1 MKEKFFSFF
10 KNYIK
15 AFIPA
20 KNYLKQENTGVS
32 QVVNKK
38 LAEVN
43 CRRIVAVS
51 PVLLVLYVVNIIL
64 LLLRRNPGYFMA
76 SVFFTVILAIFTL
89 VMDAAIC
96 WIMYFNKIDNSKEI
110 WKFKIFYRVFCP
122 VWYVGMAII
131 SFIQIENGY
140 MGVFLIITCLIANLL
155 PLYNL
160 KEFLANLILGILV
173 IIGLVWSKSD
183 EGLLV
188 STRMEIACF
197 VAMQVIGY
205 LAQRMQLMLWMSREY
220 LYMEAFVDPLT
231 ELLNRRGGNA
241 VLADEMRAL
250 KPDDEVGVIMFDIDY
265 FKKFNDTFG
274 HEAGDGCLKMVGQ
287 TIRETL
293 QHRTKLLIRHGG
305 EEFAAI
311 IFDTDENELKEL
323 AEKLRCA
330 VYEKR
335 LEAPVK
341 DVADYVTVS
350 IGTSMKKMD
359 NENIHYEELLREAD
373 EALYEAKRA
382 GRNRVAYADKA

>member
-1 MKEKFFSFF
+1 MKEKLFSFL
-10 KNYIK
+10 KNYKK
-15 AFIPA
+15 AFIPT
-20 KNYLKQENTGVS
+20 KNYLSQESVGVS
-32 QVVNKK
+32 EAVNKK

-43 CRRIVAVS
+43 CRRIVAIS
-51 PVLLVLYVVNIIL
+51 PLLMVLYVVNIIL
-64 LLLRRNPGYFMA
+64 LVLRKNPECLMA
-76 SVFFTVILAIFTL
+76 SVLLTVALAVFTIA
-89 VMDAAIC
+89 MDIAIC

-110 WKFKIFYRVFCP
+110 WKFKIFYRIFCP
-122 VWYVGMAII
+122 VWFIGMAII
-131 SFIQIENGY
+131 SYIQMKNRY
-140 MGVFLIITCLIANLL
+140 MGILLIITCLIANLL

-160 KEFLANLILGILV
+160 KEFLVNLVFGIGV

-241 VLADEMRAL
+241 VLAEEIRKL
-250 KPDDEVGVIMFDIDY
+250 KMDSEIGVIMFDIDY
-265 FKKFNDTFG
+265 FKKYNDTFG
-274 HEAGDGCLKMVGQ
+274 HAAGDGCLKMVGQ

-293 QHRTKLLIRHGG
+293 QHRTRLLIRHGG

-311 IFDTDENELKEL
+311 IFDTNETELKEL

-341 DVADYVTVS
+341 DVAEYVTVS
-350 IGTSMKKMD
+350 IGTSMKKL
-359 NENIHYEELLREAD
+359 NSENTQYEDLLKEAD

-382 GRNRVAYADKA
+382 GRNRVAYAG

>member
-1 MKEKFFSFF
+1 MKEKLFSFI
-10 KNYIK
+10 KSYIK
-15 AFIPA
+15 AFMPA

-32 QVVNKK
+32 EAVNKK

-64 LLLRRNPGYFMA
+64 LLLRRNPEYFMA
-76 SVFFTVILAIFTL
+76 SVFLSITLAVFTL

-110 WKFKIFYRVFCP
+110 WKFKIFYRIFCP
-122 VWYVGMAII
+122 VWYVGMSII
-131 SFIQIENGY
+131 SFIQIENRY
-140 MGVFLIITCLIANLL
+140 MGVILIITCLIANLL

-160 KEFLANLILGILV
+160 REFLANLLLGIMV
-173 IIGLVWSKSD
+173 IIGLVWSKSN

-241 VLADEMRAL
+241 VLAEEVRKL
-250 KPDDEVGVIMFDIDY
+250 KTDSEIGIIMFDIDY
-265 FKKFNDTFG
+265 FKKYNDTFG
-274 HEAGDGCLKMVGQ
+274 HAAGDGCLKMVGQ

-293 QHRTKLLIRHGG
+293 QHRTRLLIRHGG
-305 EEFAAI
+305 EEFTAI
-311 IFDTDENELKEL
+311 IFDTNETELKEL
-323 AEKLRCA
+323 AEKLRRA

-350 IGTSMKKMD
+350 IGTSMKKL
-359 NENIHYEELLREAD
+359 NSENTQYEDLLKEAD

-382 GRNRVAYADKA
+382 GRNRVAYAG

>member
-1 MKEKFFSFF
+1 MKEKLFSFI
-10 KNYIK
+10 KSYIK
-15 AFIPA
+15 AFMPA

-32 QVVNKK
+32 EAVNKK

-64 LLLRRNPGYFMA
+64 LLLRRNPEYFMA
-76 SVFFTVILAIFTL
+76 SVFLSITLAVFTL

-110 WKFKIFYRVFCP
+110 WKFKIFYRIFCP
-122 VWYVGMAII
+122 VWYVGMSII
-131 SFIQIENGY
+131 SFIQIENRY
-140 MGVFLIITCLIANLL
+140 MGVILIITCLIANLL

-160 KEFLANLILGILV
+160 REFLANLLLGIMV
-173 IIGLVWSKSD
+173 IIGLVWSKSN

-250 KPDDEVGVIMFDIDY
+250 KTDDEVGVIMFDIDY

-359 NENIHYEELLREAD
+359 NENIHYEDLLREAD

-382 GRNRVAYADKA
+382 GRNCVAYAD

>member
-1 MKEKFFSFF
+1 MKEKLFSFL
-10 KNYIK
+10 KNYKK
-15 AFIPA
+15 AFIPT
-20 KNYLKQENTGVS
+20 KNYLSQESVGVS
-32 QVVNKK
+32 EAVNKK

-43 CRRIVAVS
+43 CRRIVAIS
-51 PVLLVLYVVNIIL
+51 PLLMVLYVVNIIL
-64 LLLRRNPGYFMA
+64 LVLRKNPECLMA
-76 SVFFTVILAIFTL
+76 SVLLTVALAVFTIA
-89 VMDAAIC
+89 MDIAIC

-110 WKFKIFYRVFCP
+110 WKFKIFYRIFCP
-122 VWYVGMAII
+122 VWFIGMAII
-131 SFIQIENGY
+131 SYIQMKNRY
-140 MGVFLIITCLIANLL
+140 MGILLIITCLIANLL

-160 KEFLANLILGILV
+160 KEFLVNLVLGIGV

-241 VLADEMRAL
+241 VLAEEIRKL
-250 KPDDEVGVIMFDIDY
+250 KMDSEIGVIMFDIDY
-265 FKKFNDTFG
+265 FKKYNDTFG
-274 HEAGDGCLKMVGQ
+274 HAAGDGCLKMVGQ

-293 QHRTKLLIRHGG
+293 QHRTRLLIRHGG

-311 IFDTDENELKEL
+311 IFDTNETELKEL

-341 DVADYVTVS
+341 DVAEYVTVS
-350 IGTSMKKMD
+350 IGTSMKKL
-359 NENIHYEELLREAD
+359 NSENTQYEDLLKEAD

-382 GRNRVAYADKA
+382 GRNRVAYAG

>member
-1 MKEKFFSFF
+1 MKEKLFSFI
-10 KNYIK
+10 KSYIK
-15 AFIPA
+15 AFMPA

-64 LLLRRNPGYFMA
+64 LLLRRNPEYFMA
-76 SVFFTVILAIFTL
+76 SVFLSITLAVFTL

>member
-1 MKEKFFSFF
+1 MKEKLFSFI
-10 KNYIK
+10 KSYIK
-15 AFIPA
+15 AFMPA

-359 NENIHYEELLREAD
+359 NENIHYEDLLREAD

-382 GRNRVAYADKA
+382 GRNRVAYAD